1 MDTRKRNTPGIKTI
15 ARAVCKT
22 YSISSS
28 DLKGRNRERK
38 YTDARMLYSLFVAR
52 DYTLKDGGDFISK
65 DHATI
70 HNRKERALELLELK
84 TEIELKAK
92 VETIARKI
100 YGYLNLPDKEEFDNK
115 ALIFKGRGVYKA
127 RLRSTNG
134 KFKKVD
140 HGTENR

>member
-1 MDTRKRNTPGIKTI
+1 MDTRKRNIPGRKTI
-15 ARAVCKT
+15 ARAVCLV

-28 DLKGRNRERK
+28 DLKGKCRVRK

-84 TEIELKAK
+84 TEKELKEKA
-92 VETIARKI
+92 ETIAKKI
-100 YGYLNLPDKEEFDNK
+100 YGYRNLPDKEEFEMRSYR
-115 ALIFKGRGVYKA
+115 FKSIGISKA
-127 RLRSTNG
+127 RKAKS
-134 KFKKVD
+134 KKL
-140 HGTENR
+140 